1 MRIRSLLLA
10 AAASLAASTL
20 AAAATKPSTEWVGK
34 QVPIEV
40 FAQFP
45 AIEAPRMS
53 PDGKWVAAKLRVD
66 KRQVLALLPINQ
78 PGVQPQVIARD
89 GDFSTD
95 KLGERQIVNYRWL
108 DNGLILIGI
117 NSRDEYFGQWF
128 DNVRY
133 VSFNLATRKVVPLG
147 WENTFAGTELLWASR
162 VGSGV
167 PRILLQRRTIET
179 NTGRGS
185 NGAGTVEETPEVIEV
200 DATTGKT
207 SIVMQP
213 NIGAQGWG
221 ADEDGVIRLGSSSNG
236 DTGRVSVM
244 YRPDGSSPMKT
255 VYSGVADRY
264 VDAPLPQMMLAKSGK
279 AYSLMSKDGYAAL
292 YEFDLTTMKP
302 GNKVFGVDGYDI
314 DGPLLSADRSQ
325 IEGIAYTGARE
336 ARVYLSP
343 RMKEIQQVLEESYGK
358 GDVLIETT
366 DAKRELIVF
375 RVAKLGQ
382 AQSWYVFN
390 AATGSIG
397 RLGYDNDTLK
407 DAELNPVSVVRYPA
421 SDGKQ
426 IEAILTMPRHRTGA
440 KNLPVIVLPHGGPW
454 ARDSAD
460 WDRYG
465 WAQALA
471 ESGYVVIQPNYRGST
486 GYGREWLKLSEK
498 NWGYRMQ
505 DDLNDAVTW
514 LAGQGIADPKRA
526 CVMGWSYGGYA
537 ASRAAQRDGSRY
549 RCAISGAGVHD
560 LPAMVRYDKGYL
572 GSFNATR
579 ALGSAGTDLTDVSPG
594 LHPEQYSIP
603 ILIIHG
609 ARDQRVPV
617 AQSRDLVARLKRA
630 GKVEGRDFV
639 YVEQPLN
646 THNLLREEDRV
657 ELLQEVKRFLDKYN
671 PA

>member
-572 GSFNATR
+572 GSFNAKR
-579 ALGSAGTDLTDVSPG
+579 ALGSAGADLTDVSPG

-603 ILIIHG
+603 ILIVHG

-657 ELLQEVKRFLDKYN
+657 QLLQEVKKFLDKYN